1 MTASVSRPST
11 IACTASAWPG
21 RSSVKPKTSRATRSM
36 AGATASGMCSPSF
49 PTVTCRKH
57 WCRVSLSL
65 ARVPKLVQGQHPN
78 RGEEMFERIRNRR
91 FGRDGEATGAGGGV
105 ATAERDDTRVA
116 DRGNGSGDGHGT
128 ATATRRP
135 VATGAG
141 VAAERDSRVRAR
153 EEFGGINWGAAF
165 FGFLV
170 AIGMAV
176 ILTAIVGAAGT
187 AIGLSTGASANDAG
201 TIGIVGGALLIAI
214 LCVSYYCG
222 GYVAGRMSRFD
233 GLRQGFGTWLV
244 GLVLTL
250 LAAAA
255 GAIFGSQYNVTSGL
269 NLPRIPV
276 DEGTLTTGGAITL
289 AAIVIGTLI
298 FSLIGGKA
306 GQRYHRRVDRLAQTW

>member
-1 MTASVSRPST
+1 
-11 IACTASAWPG
+11 
-21 RSSVKPKTSRATRSM
+21 
-36 AGATASGMCSPSF
+36 
-49 PTVTCRKH
+49 
-57 WCRVSLSL
+57 
-65 ARVPKLVQGQHPN
+65 
-78 RGEEMFERIRNRR
+78 MFERIRARR
-91 FGRDGEATGAGGGV
+91 FQREREREDFDRGGV
-105 ATAERDDTRVA
+105 ATAERDDPRDT
-116 DRGNGSGDGHGT
+116 DGNGTVRDGNGT
-128 ATATRRP
+128 TTATRVRDRDT
-135 VATGAG
+135 VATRRGTTAAG
-141 VAAERDSRVRAR
+141 TVPAERAR
-153 EEFGGINWGAAF
+153 DEFGGINWGAAF

-176 ILTAIVGAAGT
+176 VLTAIIGAAGT
-187 AIGLSTGASANDAG
+187 AIGLSNGASTKDAG

-214 LCVSYYCG
+214 LCLSYYCG

-233 GLRQGFGTWLV
+233 GARQGLGTWIV

-255 GAIFGSQYNVTSGL
+255 GAIFGSQYNVTSRL